1 LFLYLQTFI
10 IDLGQLL
17 EFGSAINGV
26 NFSA

>member
-1 LFLYLQTFI
+1 LFLYHQTFT

-17 EFGSAINGV
+17 EFGSAINSV